1 VEEKQQTGQKLMW
14 EQNLPGE
21 SQPSPLTEPEDVGRE
36 TDQPSMDVGLKPIET
51 IWTALP
57 KNSGRR
63 RKGHESNRLSLW
75 KI

>member
-14 EQNLPGE
+14 EQNLPSE

-57 KNSGRR
+57 
-63 RKGHESNRLSLW
+63 
-75 KI
+75 